1 MKGLR
6 FLLSRA
12 AQGLIVMFGVS
23 ALVFF
28 ALFLTGDPAVLM
40 MAPDSTAAEI
50 DAFREAMGFDD
61 PIIVQYGRFLV
72 DALQGDLGSSLRY
85 SRPAMDLLTER
96 LGATALLALSALLWS
111 SLLGFLLGAIAAV
124 RKNSPIDFA
133 IRVISLL
140 GQAVPVF
147 WLALMLIILF
157 SLNLRWL
164 PSSGYGSLSHLVMP
178 SLALG
183 AYYLS
188 AITRLVRSSLIETL
202 GENYVRTARAKGL
215 TEWRIVVRHA
225 LRNAMIP
232 VVTLQGMYLA
242 SLMGGALVTEIIFA
256 WPGIG
261 RLAVEAIQNRDF
273 PVVQAVVLFAA
284 LVFVVANFLVDVA
297 YTWLNPRIRL

>member
-164 PSSGYGSLSHLVMP
+164 PSSGYGSFGHLVMP